1 MKLSKENISQID
13 KALFKKF
20 GVYYYD
26 VRLEIVDHLASEI
39 EQMEGDFEEIL
50 PVFLNKKSDFIKDT
64 NLQLNNAGSRRSKI
78 VLFKNIFSI
87 KYLLTFIVVVFFS
100 YNLISLKGKEWFLE
114 YFDIMPIVVP
124 APISIF
130 LFYEIFSSKRKS
142 YILPFAGITNTIL
155 MTYLFIFIHIIR
167 KADNF
172 YCVSIFSFFMTLA
185 IVYYYIYFFSIRQH
199 FKENNLLKL

>member
-26 VRLEIVDHLASEI
+26 VRLEIVDHLASEL
-39 EQMEGDFEEIL
+39 EQMEGDFEENL
-50 PVFLNKKSDFIKDT
+50 PVFLNNKSDFIKET

-87 KYLLTFIVVVFFS
+87 KYLLTFIVVFSLS

-114 YFDIMPIVVP
+114 YFEFMPIILP

-130 LFYEIFSSKRKS
+130 LLYEIFSSKRKS

-155 MTYLFIFIHIIR
+155 MTYVFIFIHIIR

-185 IVYYYIYFFSIRQH
+185 LVYYYIYFFSIRQH

>member
-26 VRLEIVDHLASEI
+26 VRLEIVDHLASEL

-50 PVFLNKKSDFIKDT
+50 PVFLNTKSDFIKET

-78 VLFKNIFSI
+78 FLLKNIFSI
-87 KYLLTFIVVVFFS
+87 KYFLTFIVVVFFS

-130 LFYEIFSSKRKS
+130 LFYEIFSSKGKS
-142 YILPFAGITNTIL
+142 YILPLAGITNTIL
-155 MTYLFIFIHIIR
+155 MIYLFIFIHIIR

-185 IVYYYIYFFSIRQH
+185 LVYYYIYFFSIRQH
-199 FKENNLLKL
+199 FKGNNLLKL

>member
-20 GVYYYD
+20 GVFYYD
-26 VRLEIVDHLASEI
+26 VRLEIVDHLASEL
-39 EQMEGDFEEIL
+39 EQMEGDFKEIL
-50 PVFLNKKSDFIKDT
+50 PVFLNNKSHFIKET
-64 NLQLNNAGSRRSKI
+64 NLQLNNAGSRWSKI

-130 LFYEIFSSKRKS
+130 LLYEIFSSKRKS
-142 YILPFAGITNTIL
+142 YIVSFAGITNTIL
-155 MTYLFIFIHIIR
+155 MIYLFIFIYIIR
-167 KADNF
+167 KADVF
-172 YCVSIFSFFMTLA
+172 YCVGIFSFFMTLA
-185 IVYYYIYFFSIRQH
+185 LAYYYIYFFSIRQY

>member
-1 MKLSKENISQID
+1 MKLTKENISQID

-50 PVFLNKKSDFIKDT
+50 PVFLNNKSDFIKET

-87 KYLLTFIVVVFFS
+87 KYLLTFIIVFSFS

-130 LFYEIFSSKRKS
+130 LLYEIFSSKGKS
-142 YILPFAGITNTIL
+142 YILPLAGITNTIL
-155 MTYLFIFIHIIR
+155 MIYLFI
-167 KADNF
+167 
-172 YCVSIFSFFMTLA
+172 
-185 IVYYYIYFFSIRQH
+185 
-199 FKENNLLKL
+199 LLLLLVV

>member
-1 MKLSKENISQID
+1 MKLTKENISQID

-20 GVYYYD
+20 GVIYYD

-50 PVFLNKKSDFIKDT
+50 PVFLNNKSDFIKET

-87 KYLLTFIVVVFFS
+87 KYLLTFIVVFSFS

-114 YFDIMPIVVP
+114 YFEFMPIILP

-130 LFYEIFSSKRKS
+130 IFYEIFSSKRKS
-142 YILPFAGITNTIL
+142 YIPPLAAITNTIL
-155 MTYLFIFIHIIR
+155 MTYVFIFIHIIR

-185 IVYYYIYFFSIRQH
+185 LVYYYIYFFSIRQH